1 MHDTDGD
8 GYTPEIHDKLIER
21 LMLGRSLLSICRD
34 DAARARRSED
44 QARGEGGERVSSI
57 DKHIK
62 AVTAWH
68 SATRKGR
75 PRERKP
81 VSMPSQPTQWD
92 MGANGPANR
101 RGLKQEDA
109 MEQDPVTGKTSNP
122 NGVKRMRRVDMLERW
137 HRKGQISAAG
147 YTAACAL
154 RDAFEA
160 TGRTTSVDPTQDRVD
175 SSPKPDH
182 AAEIQ
187 IDRVSRFH
195 AINRHVAA
203 EDRAIIDAC
212 ILSGGTPASL
222 RQYRGRM
229 HSAGMIHL
237 SEALDR
243 LAYCMGQSAGR
254 YPSR

>member
-1 MHDTDGD
+1 M
-8 GYTPEIHDKLIER
+8 
-21 LMLGRSLLSICRD
+21 
-34 DAARARRSED
+34 
-44 QARGEGGERVSSI
+44 SSI
-57 DKHIK
+57 DKTIK
-62 AVTAWH
+62 AVTTWH
-68 SATRKGR
+68 SAARKGR

-109 MEQDPVTGKTSNP
+109 MDVDPVTGKTSNP

-160 TGRTTSVDPTQDRVD
+160 TGRTPSVDPTQDRVD

-182 AAEIQ
+182 AVEIQ

-203 EDRAIIDAC
+203 QDRAIIDAC

-222 RQYRGRM
+222 RQYRQ
-229 HSAGMIHL
+229 AKYPQGMQHL
-237 SEALDR
+237 HDALER
-243 LAYCMGQSAGR
+243 LARAIGS
-254 YPSR
+254 

>member
-1 MHDTDGD
+1 MT
-8 GYTPEIHDKLIER
+8 
-21 LMLGRSLLSICRD
+21 
-34 DAARARRSED
+34 
-44 QARGEGGERVSSI
+44 SI
-57 DKHIK
+57 DKTIK

-68 SATRKGR
+68 TNRKGR

-109 MEQDPVTGKTSNP
+109 MEADPVTGKTSNP

-154 RDAFEA
+154 RNAFEA
-160 TGRTTSVDPTQDRVD
+160 TGRTPSVDPTQDRVD

-182 AAEIQ
+182 AVEIQ

-222 RQYRGRM
+222 RQYRQ
-229 HSAGMIHL
+229 AKYPQGMKHL
-237 SEALDR
+237 HDALER
-243 LAYCMGQSAGR
+243 LARAIGS
-254 YPSR
+254 